1 MAYSARKV
9 ELLIKTGTF
18 SSSKRK
24 GIRKGKTDCSMYRGV
39 GAYQSVGLR
48 NLKNVRV
55 LCTQWEMENGKDK
68 RKKLSIDSGMYRG
81 VGAYQ
86 SVGLR
91 NLKNVRVLCTQWEME
106 NGKDKRKKLSTDS
119 GK

>member
-68 RKKLSIDSGMYRG
+68 RK
-81 VGAYQ
+81 
-86 SVGLR
+86 
-91 NLKNVRVLCTQWEME
+91 NC
-106 NGKDKRKKLSTDS
+106 LSTVENETVDK
-119 GK
+119 GFG